1 MKKFF
6 SVILCMILVVIFS
19 ISCTFSVAAT
29 EIYQGGYDEALSGE
43 NTGEIVVTAHQYS
56 RYSISIPETLDT
68 SDTDGEIIVSNA
80 SLEEGKVIF
89 VSVTNMDDDYTI
101 PVTHKTKS
109 GVTGK
114 IAIGGNYGNAQRRDI
129 ICRFLGSELENN
141 NGTDSAN
148 VHINIVGQPEAG
160 EYEGVITYAVTCVDN
175 PNGNKF

>member
-1 MKKFF
+1 MKKIF

-43 NTGEIVVTAHQYS
+43 NTGEIAVTAHQYS

-68 SDTDGEIIVSNA
+68 NDTHGEIIVSNA

-114 IAIGGNYGNAQRRDI
+114 IAIGGNYGNAQHRDI
-129 ICRFLGSELENN
+129 ICKFDGAELEQS
-141 NGTDSAN
+141 NGTQSVN
-148 VHINIVGQPEAG
+148 IHTNIVGQPEAG
-160 EYEGVITYAVTCVDN
+160 EYEGTVCYAVSCMED
-175 PNGNKF
+175 FS

>member
-1 MKKFF
+1 MKKIF
-6 SVILCMILVVIFS
+6 SIVICTFLVVLFS
-19 ISCTFSVAAT
+19 ISCTFNVAAT

-43 NTGEIVVTAHQYS
+43 NTGEITVTAHQYS

-68 SDTDGEIIVSNA
+68 NDMSSEIIVSNA

-89 VSVTNMDDDYTI
+89 VSVTNMDDDFTI

-129 ICRFLGSELENN
+129 ICKFDGAELENN

-160 EYEGVITYAVTCVDN
+160 EYKGVITYAVTCVDN